1 MTAEHTNQSR
11 RRFLQG
17 VLISLGAGLS
27 QGFIGENALAAALS
41 YRITPD
47 GEPHQA
53 RVLSN
58 EQLKLLKR
66 VCNTIIPATETPG
79 AGDIGVHGFIDHY
92 LYHCYDLNAHT
103 RMRAILS
110 VIETS
115 SLRIYGH
122 SFALLNDEKQVVHLT
137 RLETAAKPFSEQ
149 QRADFKQL
157 KALVCFGYYTSET
170 GASKELVY
178 QAYPGGF
185 KGQVAYSGQ
194 AGYGSLAYY

>member
-27 QGFIGENALAAALS
+27 NGLIGDNALAAALN
-41 YRITPD
+41 YRVVPD
-47 GEPHQA
+47 GEPYQTK
-53 RVLSN
+53 VLSK
-58 EQLKLLKR
+58 EQLMMLKK
-66 VCNTIIPATETPG
+66 VCNTIIPRTETPG
-79 AGDIGVHGFIDHY
+79 AGDIGVHGFIDHQ
-92 LYHCYDLNAHT
+92 LYHCYDLNVHS

-115 SLRIYGH
+115 SLRIYGYPFTELD
-122 SFALLNDEKQVVHLT
+122 SERQVVHLT
-137 RLETAAKPFSEQ
+137 RLETAAEPFSEQ
-149 QRADFKQL
+149 QRTDFKQL

-170 GASKELVY
+170 GASHELVY

-185 KGQVAYSGQ
+185 KGQIAYRGQ
-194 AGYGSLAYY
+194 AGFGSLAYY

>member
-1 MTAEHTNQSR
+1 MTAEHMNQSR

-27 QGFIGENALAAALS
+27 NGFIGENALAAALS
-41 YRITPD
+41 YRAVPD
-47 GEPHQA
+47 GEPYQTK
-53 RVLSN
+53 VLSN
-58 EQLKLLKR
+58 EQLMMLKK
-66 VCNTIIPATETPG
+66 VCNTIIPTTETPG
-79 AGDIGVHGFIDHY
+79 AGDIGVHGFIDHQ
-92 LYHCYDLNAHT
+92 LYHCYDLNVHS

-115 SLRIYGH
+115 SLRIYGYPFTELD
-122 SFALLNDEKQVVHLT
+122 SERQVVHLT
-137 RLETAAKPFSEQ
+137 RLETAAEPFSEQ

-170 GASKELVY
+170 GASQELVY

-185 KGQVAYSGQ
+185 KGQIAYRGQ